1 MRTRVPTSILLLL
14 GSVTLGITVLRL
26 LLELNGNAST
36 ESGGGGFLLGISWL
50 PPLIG
55 FWLGRRQSR
64 LGLGIDRPWRLT
76 GLALIALVALVGV
89 IAFGFGRYL
98 DGKQSILVSVTV
110 SSATS
115 WLLAFLVA
123 RSWPGMGWSL
133 FFYAILARAGVIA
146 VTLVCLA
153 NDWTTHYT
161 QFGPPEKL
169 WTPPDMTAAV
179 GATLLA
185 QLGVWVG
192 WTLLSGLL
200 GAGLGAAT
208 AARHPVANRN

>member
-1 MRTRVPTSILLLL
+1 LLL
-14 GSVTLGITVLRL
+14 GAITLGITVLRL
-26 LLELNGNAST
+26 FLELNGNAST

-50 PPLIG
+50 PPFVG

-76 GLALIALVALVGV
+76 GLALLALVALVGV

-115 WLLAFLVA
+115 WLLALLVA
-123 RSWPGMGWSL
+123 RSWPPMGWSL
-133 FFYAILARAGVIA
+133 LIYAILARAGVIA
-146 VTLVCLA
+146 VTLLCLIKG
-153 NDWTTHYT
+153 WTTHYT

-185 QLGVWVG
+185 QFGVWVG

-208 AARHPVANRN
+208 AGRRPVARNP